1 MWICIV
7 YFPLNSYAWGF
18 SLSVGRHWVA
28 IGGNGEEEKMS
39 TWKERESDIYWSP
52 TACQGL
58 GLHYLVTHGDNPV
71 KWVISVWQ
79 MRKLRLIEGSHPE
92 SGRIGIQDAHHLLL
106 SLTLLRNSNNY
117 LETYS
122 RKENLPLGV
131 GAWPWFSLTGGDV
144 ATHGV

>member
-1 MWICIV
+1 M
-7 YFPLNSYAWGF
+7 
-18 SLSVGRHWVA
+18 
-28 IGGNGEEEKMS
+28 
-39 TWKERESDIYWSP
+39 
-52 TACQGL
+52 
-58 GLHYLVTHGDNPV
+58 

-79 MRKLRLIEGSHPE
+79 MRKLRLIEGSRPE

-131 GAWPWFSLTGGDV
+131 GA
-144 ATHGV
+144 